1 MMKSRL
7 PGLLSALA
15 LLVVFAGAARAD
27 EFSRIENSPYTYW
40 VPAPTPGYAG
50 APYYRGYGGYYAGP
64 PGYYYGPPPAPPP
77 PPVVV
82 LPRFFF
88 GIHIH

>member
-1 MMKSRL
+1 MKNRFI
-7 PGLLSALA
+7 GLLSALA
-15 LLVVFAGAARAD
+15 LLVLFTGAARAD
-27 EFSRIENSPYTYW
+27 QFSQIQNSPQTYW

-50 APYYRGYGGYYAGP
+50 APYSGAYYGGYYAGP

-77 PPVVV
+77 PPPV
-82 LPRFFF
+82 PRFFF